1 MSDPTKNI
9 VDVILTVIGGVGALI
24 AFTHTLRTWKEGQR
38 WQRADKLDKMID
50 TFEKEPILRLACL
63 VVDWTFR
70 KTEVDGKPFSFT
82 NEDALLA
89 LRLYGDGPGQSR
101 DEFSPAPAKIR
112 DAYDALLTF
121 FSRLDVALEAGLI
134 DQAPTRRYFVY
145 WLEIL
150 LTMKH
155 HQDETNVLVGQ
166 SPAQAVAGYIGQY
179 GNPRAIEN
187 LARAM
192 GLNVQVSPIASPNVG
207 VQQPAPSPALGLG
220 G

>member
-9 VDVILTVIGGVGALI
+9 VDVILAVIGGVGALI

-38 WQRADKLDKMID
+38 WQRADKLDKLID
-50 TFEKEPILRLACL
+50 TFEKEPLLRLACV

-70 KTEVDGKPFSFT
+70 KTDVDGKQFSFT

-89 LRLYGDGPGQSR
+89 LRIYGDGPGQSR
-101 DEFSPAPAKIR
+101 DEFSTTQAKIR

-145 WLEIL
+145 WLETL

-155 HQDETNVLVGQ
+155 HPDEKNVLLGQ
-166 SPAQAVAGYIGQY
+166 SPAQAVAGYIRQY
-179 GNPRAIEN
+179 GNPTAIEN
-187 LARAM
+187 LTRAM
-192 GLNVQVSPIASPNVG
+192 GVNAPAFQVAPPSGG
-207 VQQPAPSPALGLG
+207 VAQTAPSSPLALGG
-220 G
+220 